1 MVFKSV
7 ASINGILSIAYG
19 VAGLVVPAAIASVYG
34 LEITDRERGILR
46 LLGASYLR
54 FGMLCWV
61 ARAVTDGAAR
71 RAIALG
77 ALAGWGLGVPV
88 ALVGQLGG
96 LVNALGWSVVGL
108 QIAFVLGW
116 GWALREAARS
126 RSRVTA

>member
-7 ASINGILSIAYG
+7 ASVNGILSIAYG
-19 VAGLVVPAAIASVYG
+19 VAGLVVPATLTSVYG
-34 LEITDRERGILR
+34 LEITDREGVILR
-46 LLGASYLR
+46 LLGASYL
-54 FGMLCWV
+54 GLGVLCWV
-61 ARAVTDGAAR
+61 ARGVIDGAAR

-77 ALAGWGLGVPV
+77 ALAGWGLSLPV
-88 ALVGQLGG
+88 ALVGQLAGRA
-96 LVNALGWSVVGL
+96 NALGWSVVGL

>member
-46 LLGASYLR
+46 LLGASYL
-54 FGMLCWV
+54 GLGVLCWV
-61 ARAVTDGAAR
+61 ARGVIDGAAR

-88 ALVGQLGG
+88 ELGG